1 MNLIEK
7 IIFNIKHLYNKE
19 FHHCP
24 ICGTTHR
31 FKEFGNPIRREHV
44 RCKYCNSLERHR
56 FVYYLYKDFLKTKTP
71 IDILHTAPE
80 KCFADIIAKNKNIK
94 YIPVDLNPENYSFTN
109 CKKEDATNL
118 SFDNNTFD
126 YILSN
131 HVMEHI
137 KEEEKFLSE
146 FLRVLK
152 PGGRIYL
159 TIPID
164 FKRDKS
170 FEVDNAE
177 TPEERF
183 KYYEQKDHVRI
194 YGKDIIAKLK
204 DKYNAEFLDVE
215 ALKIQDINK
224 QRICSDDSVF
234 IITKS

>member
-1 MNLIEK
+1 MMCSSEQNKETCSCTCGCNGKDEFLEKLSEKYEPIKDNLIQMLNEVQV
-7 IIFNIKHLYNKE
+7 HY
-19 FHHCP
+19 
-24 ICGTTHR
+24 GY
-31 FKEFGNPIRREHV
+31 V
-44 RCKYCNSLERHR
+44 
-56 FVYYLYKDFLKTKTP
+56 
-71 IDILHTAPE
+71 
-80 KCFADIIAKNKNIK
+80 
-94 YIPVDLNPENYSFTN
+94 PVHSQ
-109 CKKEDATNL
+109 
-118 SFDNNTFD
+118 
-126 YILSN
+126 
-131 HVMEHI
+131 
-137 KEEEKFLSE
+137 KFLSE

-183 KYYEQKDHVRI
+183 KYYGQKDHVRI